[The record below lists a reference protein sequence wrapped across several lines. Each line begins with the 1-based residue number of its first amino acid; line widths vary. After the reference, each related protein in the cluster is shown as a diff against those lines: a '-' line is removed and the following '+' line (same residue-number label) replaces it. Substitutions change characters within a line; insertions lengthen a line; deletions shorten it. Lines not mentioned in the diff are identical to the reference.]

1 MGCFL
6 CLLAVTVALKLY
18 DDTHRQHSILS
29 NSPVVGHVRYWLETV
44 GPDLRRYIVTGN
56 NEEKPFS
63 RDQRRGALRFLQE
76 NQQLFRFRHGP
87 GPGAVIKQSSF
98 PLCDP
103 QPSDD
108 DFDSHCHV
116 PCAKTLDAHRRR
128 TSQFRP
134 QSIVNVSGMSFGWLS
149 NAVVEALNRDATLAP
164 NFTPSGEGCAEP
176 KETLMWIRATAI
188 SPTSTCSP
196 RISRLEDMVPRE
208 ESFSNLLVGCCFR
221 RRITLVVLPHDAVEE
236 LSDDGSFPA
245 QVARSRQKRAMALI
259 AKVYCSL
266 LVKLLCIPN
275 TFNTGNAASDQS

>member
-1 MGCFL
+1 MSQDEEKTNVGCFL
-6 CLLAVTVALKLY
+6 CLLAVTVELKLY

-29 NSPVVGHVRYWLETV
+29 NFPVVGHVRYWLETV
-44 GPDLRRYIVTGN
+44 GPDLRQYIVTGN

-149 NAVVEALNRDATLAP
+149 SAVVEALNRDATLAP
-164 NFTPSGEGCAEP
+164 NFTPSG
-176 KETLMWIRATAI
+176 W
-188 SPTSTCSP
+188 
-196 RISRLEDMVPRE
+196 
-208 ESFSNLLVGCCFR
+208 
-221 RRITLVVLPHDAVEE
+221 VVLN
-236 LSDDGSFPA
+236 
-245 QVARSRQKRAMALI
+245 RR
-259 AKVYCSL
+259 
-266 LVKLLCIPN
+266 KL
-275 TFNTGNAASDQS
+275 